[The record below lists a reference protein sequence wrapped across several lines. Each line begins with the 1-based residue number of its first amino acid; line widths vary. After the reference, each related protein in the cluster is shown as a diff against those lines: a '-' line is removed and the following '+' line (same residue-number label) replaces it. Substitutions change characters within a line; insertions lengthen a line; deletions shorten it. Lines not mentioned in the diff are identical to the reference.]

1 MDIWSELISPDVGE
15 SRNFYS
21 ALLGWTAH
29 DAQAGDSAYTLFRKD
44 GKEIAGLMA
53 PPNADTP
60 APMWFT
66 YITVDDVDA
75 TVAMAEKLGGKVL
88 QPAFDVP
95 QVGRGAVI
103 ADSTGA
109 AVGLFQHAEDSTAPG
124 AP

>member
-15 SRNFYS
+15 SRNFYT
-21 ALLGWTAH
+21 ALLGWTAD
-29 DAQAGDSAYTLFRKD
+29 DAPSGGGYTLFRKD

-66 YITVDDVDA
+66 YVTVDDVDA
-75 TVAMAEKLGGKVL
+75 TVAMAEELGGKVL

-109 AVGLFQHAEDSTAPG
+109 AVGLFQYAEESTAP
-124 AP
+124 

>member
-1 MDIWSELISPDVGE
+1 MEIWSELISPDVGE
-15 SRNFYS
+15 SRNFYT
-21 ALLGWTAH
+21 ALLGWTAD
-29 DAQAGDSAYTLFRKD
+29 DAPGGGGYTLFRKD

-66 YITVDDVDA
+66 YVTVDDVDA

-109 AVGLFQHAEDSTAPG
+109 AVGLFQYAEESTAPG